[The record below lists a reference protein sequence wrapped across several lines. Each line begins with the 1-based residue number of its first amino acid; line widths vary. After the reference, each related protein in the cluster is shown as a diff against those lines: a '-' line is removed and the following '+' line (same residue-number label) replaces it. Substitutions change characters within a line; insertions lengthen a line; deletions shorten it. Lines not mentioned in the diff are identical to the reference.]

1 LSLPSR
7 YRLMQDPTTDVSAY
21 MHWDA
26 SGKLLIIPDEQALV
40 ENVCKVHFAQKSI
53 TSFVRLSLLR
63 ASSERYADFSLVTQT
78 EQANEREPSQGLS
91 FFAVAFSSALLTLNA

>member
-1 LSLPSR
+1 
-7 YRLMQDPTTDVSAY
+7 MQDPNTDVSAY

-53 TSFVRLSLLR
+53 TSFVRRSLVLVSP
-63 ASSERYADFSLVTQT
+63 APYADL
-78 EQANEREPSQGLS
+78 
-91 FFAVAFSSALLTLNA
+91 

>member
-1 LSLPSR
+1 MSCLAALLSANEHALILLLLSR
-7 YRLMQDPTTDVSAY
+7 YRLMQDPATDVSAY

-53 TSFVRLSLLR
+53 TSFVRLSLVHVSP
-63 ASSERYADFSLVTQT
+63 APYADL
-78 EQANEREPSQGLS
+78 
-91 FFAVAFSSALLTLNA
+91 